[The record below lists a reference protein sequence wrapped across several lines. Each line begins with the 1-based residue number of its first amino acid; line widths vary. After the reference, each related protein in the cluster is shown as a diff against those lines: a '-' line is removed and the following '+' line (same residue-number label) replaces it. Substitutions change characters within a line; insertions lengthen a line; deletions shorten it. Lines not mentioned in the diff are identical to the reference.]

1 MPAQMKV
8 HPSFFKEFATKT
20 WVSPTEIIKELVENA
35 FDEDATKVLV
45 TLLSNGSIAIED
57 DAGMDQNGMEKF
69 LLLGSPHKKT
79 ESISPKLKR
88 IRTGR
93 YGTGR
98 LSFLTLFE
106 TMRIRT
112 RRGTFMKALSINA
125 SVLERLYTGNAKLD
139 DLKAPP
145 LKRDG
150 TELIMTGAKTQLDLF
165 KITKEIRRLA
175 VLRQP
180 LFEVYIKT
188 DEKFKEWNFDDSQVI
203 KAPEIQGHRIP
214 INLEGGKLTGE
225 ITIARRPLSD
235 DERGIAVMV
244 GNHIVTRS
252 NFGFD
257 TKLNRV
263 TGFVR
268 CDSLTTRFADKSAI
282 IEDSEYTKF
291 NQLMKTFVIDKVIP
305 GLTEYE
311 DVLITREETRI
322 YREID
327 KILGQAMIENLE
339 LEEEVQGYELVQI
352 KERVRAAEDEDRDK
366 HRPKVRSDDNGH
378 IADYEDVSPSP
389 LQSSAISKGDVAGP
403 RAVGESYTSSSSTN
417 VAEGMAVEVVVDETQ
432 ANGTVIKTKNVRKPI
447 LKKTFALKRIGYK
460 VIPYEDESDSRY
472 SFITDNIVF
481 VNKAN
486 PTYRAEATRG
496 DEFLMRHV
504 ISIVA
509 EAVAQTK
516 HPEGKDALELQNR
529 LVAEA
534 IRIHDTNVTKR

>member
-45 TLLSNGSIAIED
+45 TVLNNGSIAMED

-69 LLLGSPHKKT
+69 LLLGSPHKRT
-79 ESISPKLKR
+79 ESISPRLKR

-98 LSFLTLFE
+98 LSFLTAFE

-112 RRGTFMKALSINA
+112 RRKSFTKALVIDA

-139 DLKAPP
+139 DLKVPP

-150 TELIMTGAKTQLDLF
+150 TELVMTGAKTQLDLF

-188 DEKFKEWNFDDSQVI
+188 AEKFREWNFDGSQII

-214 INLEGGKLTGE
+214 VNVDSGKITGE
-225 ITIARRPLSD
+225 IIIARRPLSD

-282 IEDSEYTKF
+282 IEDSEYAKF
-291 NQLMKTFVIDKVIP
+291 NQLMKTFVIDRVIP

-311 DVLITREETRI
+311 DVLITREESRI

-339 LEEEVQGYELVQI
+339 LEEEVQGYELVQV
-352 KERVRAAEDEDRDK
+352 KERVRARQDEEYDK
-366 HRPKVRSDDNGH
+366 HRHKVPSDENLQVAQYD
-378 IADYEDVSPSP
+378 DMSP
-389 LQSSAISKGDVAGP
+389 LVLESSAISEADTTTRPG
-403 RAVGESYTSSSSTN
+403 AVTEPYVSNSLSSAPTG
-417 VAEGMAVEVVVDETQ
+417 VAVEVVNEVQ
-432 ANGTVIKTKNVRKPI
+432 ADGTVIKTRNVRKPI
-447 LKKTFALKRIGYK
+447 VKKTFALKRIGYK

-472 SFITDNIVF
+472 SFITENIVF

-509 EAVAQTK
+509 EAVAQAK

>member
-45 TLLSNGSIAIED
+45 TVMTNGSIAIED
-57 DAGMDQNGMEKF
+57 DAGMDQSGMEKF
-69 LLLGSPHKKT
+69 LLLGSPHKRT
-79 ESISPKLKR
+79 ETISPRLKR

-98 LSFLTLFE
+98 LSFLTSFE
-106 TMRIRT
+106 SLRIRT
-112 RRGTFMKALSINA
+112 RRKSFTKALVINA
-125 SVLERLYTGNAKLD
+125 GVLERLYTGNAKLD
-139 DLKAPP
+139 DLKESP

-150 TELIMTGAKTQLDLF
+150 TELVMAGAKTQLDLF
-165 KITKEIRRLA
+165 KIIKEIRKLA

-188 DEKFKEWNFDDSQVI
+188 AEKFKEWNFDGFQII

-214 INLEGGKLTGE
+214 VNLENGKLTGE
-225 ITIARRPLSD
+225 IIIARRPLSD

-244 GNHIVTRS
+244 GNHIVMRS

-282 IEDSEYTKF
+282 IEDGEYTKF
-291 NQLMKTFVIDKVIP
+291 NQLMKTFVIDRVIP

-311 DVLITREETRI
+311 DVLITREESRI

-339 LEEEVQGYELVQI
+339 LEEEVQGYERVQV
-352 KERVRAAEDEDRDK
+352 KERVRARQDEEHDK
-366 HRPKVRSDDNGH
+366 QRHKMRSDDNLQIAGH
-378 IADYEDVSPSP
+378 DEMSP
-389 LQSSAISKGDVAGP
+389 LPLGTSAISEADASTLPSTVT
-403 RAVGESYTSSSSTN
+403 ESYISNSASN
-417 VAEGMAVEVVVDETQ
+417 APAGMAVEVVNEIQ
-432 ANGTVIKTKNVRKPI
+432 ADGTVIKTRNVRKPI

-472 SFITDNIVF
+472 SFITENIVF

-509 EAVAQTK
+509 EAVAQAK
-516 HPEGKDALELQNR
+516 HPEGKEALELQNR